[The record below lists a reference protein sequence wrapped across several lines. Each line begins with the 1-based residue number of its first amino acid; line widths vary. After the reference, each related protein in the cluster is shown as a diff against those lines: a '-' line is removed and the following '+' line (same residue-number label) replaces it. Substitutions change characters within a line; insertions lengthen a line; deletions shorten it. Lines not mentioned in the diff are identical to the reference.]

1 MAKEGETEVF
11 YITPEK
17 GKCYFHAEYTR
28 KSGTYSER
36 NERYFTTNKPT
47 YVGKFTDGWGAQYGA
62 ASYFINDITGEQNT
76 VHYSY
81 EGKTCFIEVNCE
93 DGKEVTS
100 AGKKGGKRRRT
111 RRVRKLRKT
120 KRAKKSRRNKLY

>member
-11 YITPEK
+11 RITPK
-17 GKCYFHAEYTR
+17 KDKCYLHAEYTR
-28 KSGTYSER
+28 TTGTGR
-36 NERYFTTNKPT
+36 NQRYFTTAKPT
-47 YVGKFTDGWGAQYGA
+47 YVGRFTDGWSWPQGA
-62 ASYFINDITGEQNT
+62 ASNFIDDSTEKKNT
-76 VHYSY
+76 VHYTE